1 MPVKFSKK
9 KIPLLEVAKWFLVA
23 VLAIFI
29 FIQLSTNRESSTPFD
44 TMKETVLAAADL
56 SSMQE
61 ADNIMLKRLYG
72 LNAADYEGVMLY
84 SPTTNM
90 GAEELLL
97 VKLSDL
103 SQQEAVVAAMEGRIE
118 TQKNSFE
125 GYGVDQ
131 FAMLESCVLEV
142 QGNYILL
149 VVADAP
155 TDVKRAFLGAL

>member
-1 MPVKFSKK
+1 MKFSK
-9 KIPLLEVAKWFLVA
+9 KIPLLEIAKWLLVA
-23 VLAIFI
+23 VLAVFI
-29 FIQLSTNRESSTPFD
+29 FMQLSTNRESNTAFD
-44 TMKETVLAAADL
+44 TMKEAVLASADL
-56 SSMQE
+56 SNMQE
-61 ADNIMLKRLYG
+61 ADNIMFKRLYG
-72 LNAADYEGVMLY
+72 LNAADYEGIMLY

-103 SQQEAVVAAMEGRIE
+103 SQQETVVSAVEARIE

-131 FAMLESCVLEV
+131 FAMLEGCVLEV

-149 VVADAP
+149 VVAEAP
-155 TDVKRAFLGAL
+155 AEVKRAFLGAL